1 MKYLCIKAT
10 MFSQVFIITVKTPFG
25 VTVPCA
31 FFLCPDKELD
41 TYRAVFASLKEQ
53 GIDGPQLFYCDF
65 EMAIIKGMKLV
76 FDRSEI
82 RCCDTHFKRAIRSN
96 IQHHHLMELYNNNNS
111 FQQFIRHLWSLSLV
125 PTQDIVRVWTDVVL
139 PLIPH
144 HEAEGCENDD
154 TVLEED
160 FETWDADEDDVNDFI
175 EYFERTWVG
184 RLNQRNGLRK
194 NPRYHFGLWSKYETI
209 KQGDDTTT
217 NSIEGFNNAISL
229 SIPRNASIWS
239 LIHQF
244 KTEESVMHIKLK
256 EGISGVDKEKGKRRS
271 KDRIAKQEALRA
283 IVNNYD
289 YIPIKDYISNIVGF
303 FNM

>member
-1 MKYLCIKAT
+1 M
-10 MFSQVFIITVKTPFG
+10 
-25 VTVPCA
+25 
-31 FFLCPDKELD
+31 
-41 TYRAVFASLKEQ
+41 
-53 GIDGPQLFYCDF
+53 
-65 EMAIIKGMKLV
+65 
-76 FDRSEI
+76 
-82 RCCDTHFKRAIRSN
+82 
-96 IQHHHLMELYNNNNS
+96 
-111 FQQFIRHLWSLSLV
+111 
-125 PTQDIVRVWTDVVL
+125 
-139 PLIPH
+139 
-144 HEAEGCENDD
+144 
-154 TVLEED
+154 
-160 FETWDADEDDVNDFI
+160 
-175 EYFERTWVG
+175 G

-217 NSIEGFNNAISL
+217 NSSEGFNNAISL